1 MPCSWAEGREEREEK
16 EKEEKEEK
24 EKVKEKQA
32 RSLSGGREAEE
43 SICGRETGTEA
54 YYGGYRGD
62 FAEVYAETETERVRE
77 AVLEDC
83 GG

>member
-1 MPCSWAEGREEREEK
+1 MPCSWAERR
-16 EKEEKEEK
+16 EEKEEK
-24 EKVKEKQA
+24 EKEEKQA

-62 FAEVYAETETERVRE
+62 FAEVYAETDRERERGS
-77 AVLEDC
+77 A
-83 GG
+83 GGLRGMTSV